1 MICDR
6 PVRCTLGGSPC
17 LYVEAGE
24 EVEMSVEGIARFVA
38 EHAELPVGAASAY
51 KESQVRVLLCM
62 NE

>member
-24 EVEMSVEGIARFVA
+24 EVEMSVEGIARLIE
-38 EHAELPVGAASAY
+38 EHAELPVDAAGFPSVSSACVIVY
-51 KESQVRVLLCM
+51 E
-62 NE
+62 

>member
-38 EHAELPVGAASAY
+38 EHAELPVGAASTLQGKSSACVIVY
-51 KESQVRVLLCM
+51 E
-62 NE
+62 